1 MNLEL
6 LNQHIT
12 PPIYINNENI
22 VMPIPIIS
30 LDSLYTIVVELAII
44 IWQIINFIIYILSF
58 ITIQKSKSMRL
69 VTVIKSLKK
78 I

>member
-1 MNLEL
+1 MNSEL

-12 PPIYINNENI
+12 PVYINNENI
-22 VMPIPIIS
+22 VMPITTIS
-30 LDSLYTIVVELAII
+30 LGSLYTVVVELANI

-58 ITIQKSKSMRL
+58 ITIYKSKSMRL

>member
-1 MNLEL
+1 MNPEL

-12 PPIYINNENI
+12 PVYINNENI
-22 VMPIPIIS
+22 VMPIPTIS
-30 LDSLYTIVVELAII
+30 LDSLYTIVVELAVI
-44 IWQIINFIIYILSF
+44 IWQIITFIIYILSF

>member
-1 MNLEL
+1 MNSEL

-12 PPIYINNENI
+12 PVYINNENI
-22 VMPIPIIS
+22 VMPITTIS
-30 LDSLYTIVVELAII
+30 LGSLYTVVVELANI